1 MVCLGSQFDDW
12 SIMVEKVGQ
21 RELETVIP
29 MASFERRERGEGQ
42 EGGGGGREVLSSFF
56 LFIQPR
62 PLAPGMMLA
71 TFRVALSSSG
81 KPLRK
86 HFD

>member
-42 EGGGGGREVLSSFF
+42 EGGGGRGRGAQLLFLVYSAQAPGPWDDAGHIQGGSFF
-56 LFIQPR
+56 LRQTSPE
-62 PLAPGMMLA
+62 
-71 TFRVALSSSG
+71 TF
-81 KPLRK
+81 
-86 HFD
+86 